1 MKIITF
7 LLLLSIFSVRVSAE
21 PQVSYELGGL
31 SMEVPTKELADVSP
45 WLWLKSFAGL
55 DVNVDGFIFELEPK
69 NVEGYKLKHS
79 QSKIVGSVS
88 DFSGESHS
96 KFSDSSD
103 YEALWYAQLDFKDR
117 EIIKHEESGTY
128 LVYTSKGYRGMFY
141 VFSTYPDK
149 DKELPSNKWDF
160 LVAICSGSSVNEHK
174 NVSCSRQ
181 LLVRDKL
188 LVNYSFTLENLF
200 LQVKLD
206 SYIQGK
212 LVSWMVK

>member
-96 KFSDSSD
+96 NFQIVLIMKPF
-103 YEALWYAQLDFKDR
+103 
-117 EIIKHEESGTY
+117 
-128 LVYTSKGYRGMFY
+128 GMH
-141 VFSTYPDK
+141 
-149 DKELPSNKWDF
+149 N
-160 LVAICSGSSVNEHK
+160 
-174 NVSCSRQ
+174 
-181 LLVRDKL
+181 
-188 LVNYSFTLENLF
+188 
-200 LQVKLD
+200 
-206 SYIQGK
+206 
-212 LVSWMVK
+212 